1 MYRRRSGL
9 SGRVSDVSVST
20 PATVSCPNN
29 ANCQVPALNLA
40 GGAAGLNPNITGA
53 NSGAG
58 LVDTRTPQVSVS
70 TPAST
75 PVAPVINVTP
85 PVVVT
90 AAPATSSNW
99 FTDSMFLGIPN
110 WILVAGGGAFLLFGT
125 GGHH

>member
-9 SGRVSDVSVST
+9 GR
-20 PATVSCPNN
+20 
-29 ANCQVPALNLA
+29 A
-40 GGAAGLNPNITGA
+40 GDPTSGAAVTLLSADPIMTPNPNIDGS

-70 TPAST
+70 TPASAT
-75 PVAPVINVTP
+75 PPVVPAPVINVTP

-90 AAPATSSNW
+90 AAPVSSGSW

-110 WILVAGGGAFLLFGT
+110 WMLVAGGGAFLLFGT